1 MEGTIQ
7 QREELIA
14 YPSISHPWYLIQ
26 RKQDRQMMYYTF
38 QLEGSH
44 EFTDKKSQAM
54 IFTNLTFAAR
64 VALVENSEIRV
75 LVTKEDAIEFG
86 REISSM

>member
-1 MEGTIQ
+1 MEGTKQ
-7 QREELIA
+7 NLEELLA
-14 YPSISHPWYLIQ
+14 YPSISHPWFLVQ
-26 RKQDRQMMYYTF
+26 KKQDRRMLYYTF
-38 QLEGSH
+38 QLEGNH

-54 IFTNLTFAAR
+54 IFTNLVYASR

-86 REISSM
+86 REIM